1 MRELK
6 PRSLF
11 QYGLIAAVLI
21 YAAVLLLVPMA
32 TLAQRT
38 FSAGLEPIF
47 TTFSDPDLQAA
58 LRMTVF
64 LVVGATIINTV
75 VGVLIAWVLA
85 RHEFPGKRLFN
96 ALVDLPFVASPVVI
110 GFVVIM
116 LFGRSGWLSNL
127 PFQIAFAW
135 PGMLLVTV
143 FVSLP
148 FVVREVGPVL
158 EAFGHEQEEAAYTL
172 GAGRFTTFRRIVL
185 PAIRHGVIYGVVLT
199 IARSLGEFGG
209 VAAAGG
215 GIQGITETATVYIY
229 RSMSDRNNI
238 GAYSLSLLL
247 GLVAVIILILMT
259 VLKPQHDELP
269 ATPSEE

>member
-6 PRSLF
+6 PRTIF
-11 QYGLIAAVLI
+11 QYTLIAAVLI

-38 FSAGLEPIF
+38 FSAGLDPILK
-47 TTFSDPDLQAA
+47 TFSDPDLQAA
-58 LRMTVF
+58 LRTTVF

-75 VGVLIAWVLA
+75 VGVLIAWVLS
-85 RHEFPGKRLFN
+85 RHEFPGKRFFN

-110 GFVVIM
+110 GFVIIM
-116 LFGRSGWLSNL
+116 LFGRTGWFSQL

-185 PAIRHGVIYGVVLT
+185 PAIRHGVIYGIVLT

-247 GLVAVIILILMT
+247 GLIAVIILILMT

-269 ATPSEE
+269 VTPGDD